1 MLRPYRELSFIFLF
15 IFFIL
20 FSLSSILAQ
29 NTGTLRGNVSDSLS
43 GEVLPFANILLEGTF
58 LGASADLNGNF
69 IIAGIPSGKKY
80 LAKIS
85 YLGYNTQIVPVLV
98 ETNQITNLRVSLSPE
113 TIRLQEIEKI
123 GDKYD
128 KPNET
133 DLSLQ
138 RLSIREIEYLPQGV
152 ETDIFRS
159 LQFLPGV
166 KSTGDVSAR
175 YYVRGGNTNQNL
187 VLFNG
192 VSVYNPFHA
201 LGLFSIIDPEIINAL
216 EFFKGGFAADYGG
229 RVSSVLNLVTKNGN
243 QNRYSANATLSF
255 LTVKA
260 SVEGPLPIGS
270 FIISA
275 RKSTFNQTLKKF
287 LNYKEAP
294 FDFHDV
300 SFKFNYSSPGNKG
313 LTKLSIHGFN
323 SLDNLLNEFPD
334 EAAYKWTNNIYGAYL
349 FQEWDYVPIYS
360 ETNLSYSGFY
370 GEVIP
375 NQSLVK
381 PRNNTVDDITLRS
394 DVTYISDSRDEIKVG
409 YSIKSVKTDLQ
420 FENLKGAQTSLTKKA
435 LQIALYG
442 KYRLLRWEDLGVD
455 IGSRINVLTLS
466 EQRGS
471 LFEPRIG
478 LTYRLFPWLALKGAW
493 GIYTQDLITLTNENE
508 VISLFEPWVIIPNY
522 LEPLEAI
529 HYIAGIE
536 FDGIQNFTFSIEAY
550 YKALHN
556 TAEINEDKTLSTDPD
571 FVQGSGEAYGSEY
584 LMRYLTSNIQATA
597 SYSLSWAYK
606 TVDDWVSY
614 PKYDIRHSVTFN
626 FTYSFWDNWQTSVSW
641 FFNSGLPFTQ
651 IVGYYDKLYIGDLF
665 NLGGLYG
672 NYVPFTLLGD
682 QNLGRLPNYHR
693 LDFNISKRFNLSF
706 ADITLS
712 FNILN
717 VYNRQNIFYFDRKTG
732 EQVNMLPMLPTATL
746 KIEL

>member
-1 MLRPYRELSFIFLF
+1 MLRPIRELSFIFLF
-15 IFFIL
+15 TISIL
-20 FSLSSILAQ
+20 FSHNSILAQ
-29 NTGTLRGNVSDSLS
+29 GTGTLRGNVIDSLS
-43 GEVLPFANILLEGTF
+43 GEALPFSNILIEGTF

-69 IIAGIPSGKKY
+69 VVTGILSQKNY
-80 LAKIS
+80 LVKIS
-85 YLGYNTQIVPVLV
+85 YLGYDSQIIPVYIDA
-98 ETNQITNLRVSLSPE
+98 NQITTLRVKLSPQ
-113 TIRLQEIEKI
+113 TIRLEEIEKI

-133 DLSLQ
+133 DISLQ
-138 RLSIREIEYLPQGV
+138 RLNIREIEYLPQGV

-166 KSTGDVSAR
+166 QSTGDVSAR

-216 EFFKGGFAADYGG
+216 EFYKGGFAADYGG
-229 RVSSVLNLVTKNGN
+229 RVSSVVNLVTKNGN

-270 FIISA
+270 FIVSA
-275 RKSTFNQTLKKF
+275 RKSTFNQTLKNF
-287 LNYKEAP
+287 LNYKDAP
-294 FDFHDV
+294 FDFHDI
-300 SFKFNYSSPGNKG
+300 SFKYNYSSPGNKG
-313 LTKLSIHGFN
+313 LTKLSLHGFN
-323 SLDNLLNEFPD
+323 SLDKLLNEFPD
-334 EAAYKWTNNIYGAYL
+334 KASYKWTNNIYGAYL

-360 ETNLSYSGFY
+360 ETYLSYSGFY
-370 GEVIP
+370 GEVNP
-375 NQSLVK
+375 NQSLAK
-381 PRNNTVDDITLRS
+381 PRNNSVNDITLRS
-394 DVTYISDSRDEIKVG
+394 DVTYINDSRDEIKVG
-409 YSIKSVKTDLQ
+409 YSLKSVETDLQ
-420 FENLKGAQTSLTKKA
+420 FENLMGAKTSLTKKS

-442 KYRLLRWEDLGVD
+442 KYRFLRWEDLGID

-466 EQRGS
+466 EQRGPI
-471 LFEPRIG
+471 LEPRIS
-478 LTYRLFPWLALKGAW
+478 LTYRLFPSLALKGAW

-508 VISLFEPWVIIPNY
+508 VISIFEPWVIVPNY

-536 FDGIQNFTFSIEAY
+536 FDGIRNFTFSVEAY

-556 TAEINEDKTLSTDPD
+556 TAEINEEKILSTDPD

-584 LMRYLTSNIQATA
+584 LVRYLTSNIQTTA
-597 SYSLSWAYK
+597 SYTLSWVYR

-626 FTYSFWDNWQTSVSW
+626 FTYSFWDDWQTSVSW
-641 FFNSGLPFTQ
+641 FYNSGLPFTQ

-672 NYVPFTLLGD
+672 SYIPFTLLGD
-682 QNLGRLPNYHR
+682 NNLGRLPDYHR
-693 LDFNISKRFNLSF
+693 LDFNLSKKFRLSF

-712 FNILN
+712 FNVLN
-717 VYNRQNIFYFDRKTG
+717 VYNRENIFYFDRKTG
-732 EQVNMLPMLPTATL
+732 EQVNMLPMLPTATVR
-746 KIEL
+746 IEL